1 MESAGA
7 MATAEQLIARLEL
20 VRLPRE
26 GGWVRELGE
35 CAGRGASSI
44 LYLATRSCVTSWH
57 RLGVEEYWCHHSGDN
72 IRSVH
77 SNRNNN
83 NIIVIRLQLVAE
95 DTGTLTRVRLGSVLG
110 NTEEVVQQ
118 CRVPRHTW
126 FKADLEVQC

>member
-1 MESAGA
+1 MT
-7 MATAEQLIARLEL
+7 TAEQLIARLEL

-72 IRSVH
+72 IRSVVCNNNNNN
-77 SNRNNN
+77 SNSNN
-83 NIIVIRLQLVAE
+83 NIIIRLQLVAE

-110 NTEEVVQQ
+110 NTEEVQQ